1 MIRDLLKIMGPEHR
15 RSVQVYLVWLVAFA
29 VLQGIATALLV
40 PVLTALLTGDIPV
53 GWLVTTAVVVALT
66 CVARYV
72 QTMRGFALALVTL
85 TSLHNRLGD
94 HVASLPLGWFSTEKI
109 GRLSRG
115 ATGGTM
121 MVTGVTAHML
131 TPVVAGIVTPAT
143 VAVAVLF
150 FDWRLG
156 LAVVACGPLLYLI
169 HRWAATAVGRG
180 EQRTDAAG
188 ALAGNRV
195 VEFARNQQV
204 LRAFGRTT
212 DGHQP
217 LEDAIENQ
225 RSAWGAMLW
234 QSAPRLLAGGL
245 AVQLAFVALLV
256 FGLTL
261 RPEPA
266 VLVALL
272 ALIARFTGPLA
283 ELAGHSGM
291 LRMAANDLH
300 RLAAIFDEK
309 PLPEPESSLERTEP
323 GEVVFDDV
331 TFGYEDKPVLDGVSF
346 RVAPRTMTA
355 IVGPSGSGKTTITRL
370 VMRFV
375 DVGSGAVRVGGV
387 DVRDLSTEDLMAQ
400 LSIVLQD
407 VYLFDDTLEA
417 NIRVG
422 RPAATDEEVREAAR
436 IAGVDEIVAR
446 LPQGWQ
452 NEVGEG
458 GAALSGGE
466 RQRVSV
472 ARAVL
477 KDAPIVLLD
486 EATAAL
492 DPENERHVQHA
503 LRTLMDRSTLIV
515 IAHKLPTVV
524 AADQI
529 LVLDNG
535 TVAERGTHEELLAE
549 GGRYTDFWRERQRG
563 RGWRLI
569 S

>member
-1 MIRDLLKIMGPEHR
+1 MIRDLMKIMGPEHR
-15 RSVQVYLVWLVAFA
+15 RSVQVYLAWLVAFA
-29 VLQGIATALLV
+29 VLQGIATAFLV
-40 PVLTALLTGDIPV
+40 PVLTALLKGELPV
-53 GWLVTTAVVVALT
+53 RWLVATTVVVLVT
-66 CVARYV
+66 CVVRYV
-72 QTMRGFALALVTL
+72 QTMKGFALALVTL

-94 HVASLPLGWFSTEKI
+94 HVASLPLGWFSTEKV
-109 GRLSRG
+109 GRLSRS

-121 MVTGVTAHML
+121 MVTNVTAHML
-131 TPVVAGIVTPAT
+131 TPVVTGIVTPAT

-156 LAVVACGPLLYLI
+156 LAVIACGPLLYLV
-169 HRWAATAVGRG
+169 HRWAATAVGHG

-188 ALAGNRV
+188 ALASSRV

-212 DGHQP
+212 DGYPP
-217 LEDAIENQ
+217 LEEAIENQ
-225 RSAWGAMLW
+225 RTAWGRMLW

-272 ALIARFTGPLA
+272 ALVARFTGPLA
-283 ELAGHSGM
+283 ELAGHSGL

-309 PLPEPESSLERTEP
+309 PLPEQETCRAPESSEL
-323 GEVVFDDV
+323 VFEDV
-331 TFGYEDKPVLDGVSF
+331 TFGYGDTPVLENLSF
-346 RVAPRTMTA
+346 RVPPRTMTA

-370 VMRFV
+370 IMRFFDV
-375 DVGSGAVRVGGV
+375 DAGSVRIGGV
-387 DVRDLSTEDLMAQ
+387 DVREMSTEDLMAQ
-400 LSIVLQD
+400 LSIVMQD

-422 RPAATDEEVREAAR
+422 RPDASDDEVREAAR

-452 NEVGEG
+452 TRVGEG
-458 GAALSGGE
+458 GASLSGGE

-477 KDAPIVLLD
+477 KDAPVVLLD

-492 DPENERHVQHA
+492 DPENERYVQHA
-503 LRTLMDRSTLIV
+503 LRSLMDRATLLV

-529 LVLDNG
+529 LVLDHG
-535 TVAERGTHEELLAE
+535 SIAETGTHEELLAS
-549 GGRYTDFWRERQRG
+549 GGRYAEFWHERQRS
-563 RGWRLI
+563 RGWRLV